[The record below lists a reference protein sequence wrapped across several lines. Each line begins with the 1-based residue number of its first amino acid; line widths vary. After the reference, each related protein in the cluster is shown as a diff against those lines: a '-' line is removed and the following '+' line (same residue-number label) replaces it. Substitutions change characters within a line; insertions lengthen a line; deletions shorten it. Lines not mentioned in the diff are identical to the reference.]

1 MASFKVIENPPEW
14 FGDDAIGCS
23 KAGKRLAGCRAAHK
37 TADAAGLNVVRDRKR
52 CRRPAAAASDCGP
65 D

>member
-14 FGDDAIGCS
+14 FGDDAI
-23 KAGKRLAGCRAAHK
+23 GCRAAHK